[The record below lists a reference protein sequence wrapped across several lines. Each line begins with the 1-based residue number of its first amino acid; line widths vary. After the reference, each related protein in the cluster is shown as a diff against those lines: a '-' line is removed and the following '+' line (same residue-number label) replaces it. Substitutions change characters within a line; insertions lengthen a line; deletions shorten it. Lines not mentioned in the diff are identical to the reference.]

1 MCADPRMQLY
11 SSRRD
16 QIHPIATTVHEAK
29 WRARPNR
36 YLEATGVPELNAQS
50 PSELRWRLRVKSR
63 PICGFD
69 NMMDLKH
76 PFSLIG
82 SGSRRTSTG
91 EPDPPSKVDAH
102 GRPAERSRRY
112 Q

>member
-1 MCADPRMQLY
+1 MRADTRMQPY

-16 QIHPIATTVHEAK
+16 QIHPVAATVHEAK

-36 YLEATGVPELNAQS
+36 YLEATDVPRQNAQS

-63 PICGFD
+63 PICRFD
-69 NMMDLKH
+69 NIMDLKH
-76 PFSLIG
+76 TVSLMD
-82 SGSRRTSTG
+82 SRRYRSA
-91 EPDPPSKVDAH
+91 DPPSKVDAH
-102 GRPAERSRRY
+102 GRPPARARRFRRY